1 MLSSKIGL
9 CIEKNVSIKKILIF
23 SIIFCL
29 LFPASSVYGH
39 GLGID
44 TISSISIQE
53 KQFSVSI
60 EMPMYFENDQE
71 QITIT
76 ATDNETDE
84 NVKNVTYL
92 IGIFYKNEMIL
103 RNYFFA
109 ENGILPIV
117 VTPTDDGSIEII
129 GQQDSLL
136 GAWYGTESNPVEIT
150 GPLFNSGGL
159 YTFEIEVRTID
170 EPTNIIENSGVYNAD
185 LTIVE
190 SVSFPQKD
198 QNNKDV
204 EFSTKSYFDSVS
216 NFYYNF
222 EAKEVTFEMP
232 FDWNESQMSHVSVV
246 HVETH
251 FPKDFA
257 EFLNPS
263 YSGYA
268 NGIKLFKSSVTVDD
282 YTYDDERT
290 VHFVLLQDHLR
301 FLKNEMRA
309 SEQPL
314 PDNIVFK
321 LSASEETKF
330 PLIAYTA
337 SEDFKINLAWDPMNI
352 EAGVPTNFV
361 FTIRDSY
368 TDSPMRLSDYT
379 FVIIQKNEEIHRIS
393 GNAEVGGDFEK
404 FTFSKDQTGPTV
416 IKFENIRNTG
426 QETEFALVVVEE
438 AVGKEVVEEETVVE
452 EVVATQESE
461 EGGGCLIATA
471 AYGSE
476 LAPQVQQLRELRD
489 NQLLQTESGSAFMG
503 TFNDIYYTFSPTI
516 ADMER
521 ENPVFKEIVKAGL
534 TPMLSTLSIMENAN
548 SESEVLGLGL
558 SVIALNLGMYIG
570 LPAFGIVKVIQSRK
584 N

>member
-1 MLSSKIGL
+1 MMLSITK
-9 CIEKNVSIKKILIF
+9 VLIF
-23 SIIFCL
+23 SMIFCL

-53 KQFSVSI
+53 KQISVSI
-60 EMPMYFENDQE
+60 EIPMYFENPQE
-71 QITIT
+71 KITIT

-84 NVKNVTYL
+84 TAKNVTYL
-92 IGIFYKNEMIL
+92 IGIFYNDEMIL
-103 RNYFFA
+103 RNYFFT
-109 ENGILPIV
+109 ENGVLPII
-117 VTPTDDGSIEII
+117 VTPTDDGDITINGE
-129 GQQDSLL
+129 QDSLL
-136 GAWYGTESNPVEIT
+136 GAWSGTESNPVEIT

-170 EPTNIIENSGVYNAD
+170 EPTNVIENSGVYEAD

-198 QNNKDV
+198 QNNVDV
-204 EFSTKSYFDSVS
+204 EFSTKSYFDSIS
-216 NFYYNF
+216 NFNYDSNV
-222 EAKEVTFEMP
+222 KEVTFEMP
-232 FDWNESQMSHVSVV
+232 FDWNETKMSHVSVV

-257 EFLNPS
+257 EFLSPS
-263 YSGYA
+263 YVGYV

-282 YTYDDERT
+282 YTYDNDRT

-301 FLKNEMRA
+301 YLKNEMRE

-321 LSASEETKF
+321 LSASQETKF
-330 PLIAYTA
+330 PLIAY
-337 SEDFKINLAWDPMNI
+337 SESEEFKVNLAWDPKDI

-379 FVIIQKNEEIHRIS
+379 FVIMQNNEEIHRVS
-393 GNAEVGGDFEK
+393 DNAAVGGDFEK
-404 FTFSKDQTGPTV
+404 FTFSEDQTGPTV

-426 QETEFALVVVEE
+426 QETEFALVVVDKT
-438 AVGKEVVEEETVVE
+438 VGEKKVVEET
-452 EVVATQESE
+452 VVATQESTE

-471 AYGSE
+471 TYGSE
-476 LAPQVQQLRELRD
+476 FAPQVQQLREIRD
-489 NQLLQTESGSAFMG
+489 NQLMNTESGSAFMS
-503 TFNDIYYTFSPTI
+503 TFNELYYTFSPTI

-521 ENPVFKEIVKAGL
+521 ESPVFKEIVKAGL
-534 TPMLSTLSIMENAN
+534 TPMLSTLAIMENAE

-558 SVIALNLGMYIG
+558 SVIALNLGMYLGAPAIIIIG
-570 LPAFGIVKVIQSRK
+570 IRK
-584 N
+584 KF

>member
-1 MLSSKIGL
+1 MSL
-9 CIEKNVSIKKILIF
+9 KKLLIF

-53 KQFSVSI
+53 KQISISV

-76 ATDNETDE
+76 ATDTETDE
-84 NVKNVTYL
+84 TAKNVTFL
-92 IGIFYKNEMIL
+92 IGIFHNNEMIL

-109 ENGILPIV
+109 EDGVLPIM
-117 VTPTDDGSIEII
+117 VTPTDDKEII
-129 GQQDSLL
+129 IYGEQDSLL
-136 GAWYGTESNPVEIT
+136 GAWYGTDSNLVEIT

-185 LTIVE
+185 LTIIDTA
-190 SVSFPQKD
+190 SHSQKD
-198 QNNKDV
+198 QNNEDV

-216 NFYYNF
+216 NFYYNS

-232 FDWNESQMSHVSVV
+232 FDWSESQMSHVSVV

-251 FPKDFA
+251 FPKDFV
-257 EFLNPS
+257 EFLSPS
-263 YSGYA
+263 YLGSV

-282 YTYDDERT
+282 YTYDEERT

-301 FLKNEMRA
+301 YLKNEMRA
-309 SEQPL
+309 SEEPL

-321 LSASEETKF
+321 LSASEEAKF

-337 SEDFKINLAWDPMNI
+337 SEDFKINLAWDPKDI
-352 EAGVPTNFV
+352 ESGVPTNFV

-379 FVIIQKNEEIHRIS
+379 FVIIQNNEELYRVS
-393 GNAEVGGDFEK
+393 GNAAVGGDFEK
-404 FTFSKDQTGPTV
+404 FTFAEDQTGPTI

-426 QETEFALVVVEE
+426 QETEFALVVVEG
-438 AVGKEVVEEETVVE
+438 AVVGKVVEEAVIE
-452 EVVATQESE
+452 EVVATQESEE

-476 LAPQVQQLRELRD
+476 MAPQVQLLREIRD
-489 NQLLQTESGSAFMG
+489 NQLMNTESGSAFMSG
-503 TFNDIYYTFSPTI
+503 FNELYYSFSPTI

-521 ENPVFKEIVKAGL
+521 ENPMFKEAVKLGL
-534 TPMLSTLSIMENAN
+534 TPMLSSLAIMENAD

-570 LPAFGIVKVIQSRK
+570 LPAFGILKLYQIRK

>member
-1 MLSSKIGL
+1 M
-9 CIEKNVSIKKILIF
+9 
-23 SIIFCL
+23 IFCL

-53 KQFSVSI
+53 KQISVSI
-60 EMPMYFENDQE
+60 EMPMYFENPQE
-71 QITIT
+71 KITIT

-84 NVKNVTYL
+84 TAKNVTYL
-92 IGIFYKNEMIL
+92 IGIFYNDEMIL
-103 RNYFFA
+103 RNYFFT
-109 ENGILPIV
+109 ENGVLPIIV
-117 VTPTDDGSIEII
+117 NPTDNGDITII

-136 GAWYGTESNPVEIT
+136 GAWSGTESNPVEIT

-170 EPTNIIENSGVYNAD
+170 EPTNVIENSGVYEAD

-198 QNNKDV
+198 QNNVDV
-204 EFSTKSYFDSVS
+204 EFSTKSYFDSIS
-216 NFYYNF
+216 NFNYDSN
-222 EAKEVTFEMP
+222 AKEVTFEMP
-232 FDWNESQMSHVSVV
+232 FDWNETKMSHVSVV

-257 EFLNPS
+257 EFLSPS
-263 YSGYA
+263 YVGYV

-282 YTYDDERT
+282 YTYDNDRT

-301 FLKNEMRA
+301 YLKNEMRE

-321 LSASEETKF
+321 LSASQETKF
-330 PLIAYTA
+330 PLIAY
-337 SEDFKINLAWDPMNI
+337 SESEEFKVNLAWDPKDI

-379 FVIIQKNEEIHRIS
+379 FVIMQNNEEIHRVS
-393 GNAEVGGDFEK
+393 DNAAVGGDFEK
-404 FTFSKDQTGPTV
+404 FTFSEDQTGPTV

-426 QETEFALVVVEE
+426 QETEFALVVVDKTFGE
-438 AVGKEVVEEETVVE
+438 KKVVEETVVSN
-452 EVVATQESE
+452 QESTE

-476 LAPQVQQLRELRD
+476 MAPQVQLLREIRD
-489 NQLLQTESGSAFMG
+489 NQLMNTESGSAFIG
-503 TFNDIYYTFSPTI
+503 TFNEMYYSFSPYI

-521 ENPVFKEIVKAGL
+521 ESPVFKEIVKLGL

-570 LPAFGIVKVIQSRK
+570 LPAFGILRLCQIKKQ
-584 N
+584 

>member
-1 MLSSKIGL
+1 M
-9 CIEKNVSIKKILIF
+9 
-23 SIIFCL
+23 IFCL

-53 KQFSVSI
+53 KQISVSI
-60 EMPMYFENDQE
+60 EMPMYFENPQE
-71 QITIT
+71 KITIT

-84 NVKNVTYL
+84 TAKNVTYL
-92 IGIFYKNEMIL
+92 IGIFYNDEMIL
-103 RNYFFA
+103 RNYFFT
-109 ENGILPIV
+109 ENGVLPIIV
-117 VTPTDDGSIEII
+117 NPTDNGDITII

-136 GAWYGTESNPVEIT
+136 GAWSGTESNPVEIT

-170 EPTNIIENSGVYNAD
+170 EPTNVIENSGVYEAD

-198 QNNKDV
+198 QNNVDV
-204 EFSTKSYFDSVS
+204 EFSTKSYFDSIS
-216 NFYYNF
+216 NFNYDSN
-222 EAKEVTFEMP
+222 AKEVTFEMP
-232 FDWNESQMSHVSVV
+232 FDWNETKMSHVSVV

-257 EFLNPS
+257 EFLSPS
-263 YSGYA
+263 YVGYV

-282 YTYDDERT
+282 YTYDNDRT

-301 FLKNEMRA
+301 YLKNEMRE

-321 LSASEETKF
+321 LSASQETKF
-330 PLIAYTA
+330 PLIAY
-337 SEDFKINLAWDPMNI
+337 SESEEFKVNLAWDPKDI

-379 FVIIQKNEEIHRIS
+379 FVIMQNNEEIHRVS
-393 GNAEVGGDFEK
+393 DNAAVGGDFEK
-404 FTFSKDQTGPTV
+404 FTFSEDQTGPTV

-426 QETEFALVVVEE
+426 QETEFALVVVDKTFGE
-438 AVGKEVVEEETVVE
+438 KKVVEETVVSN
-452 EVVATQESE
+452 QESTEE

-476 LAPQVQQLRELRD
+476 MAPQVQLLREIRD
-489 NQLLQTESGSAFMG
+489 NQLMNTESGSAFMSG
-503 TFNDIYYTFSPTI
+503 FNELYYTFSPTI

-521 ENPVFKEIVKAGL
+521 ENPMFKEIVKAGL

-548 SESEVLGLGL
+548 SESEVLGFGL
-558 SVIALNLGMYIG
+558 SVIALNLGMYIAA
-570 LPAFGIVKVIQSRK
+570 PAMMFYGISKKVKSVKLS
-584 N
+584 

>member
-1 MLSSKIGL
+1 MILSL
-9 CIEKNVSIKKILIF
+9 KKLLVL

-44 TISSISIQE
+44 TISAINIQE
-53 KQFSVSI
+53 KQISVSV

-76 ATDNETDE
+76 ATDTETDE
-84 NVKNVTYL
+84 TAKNVTFL
-92 IGIFYKNEMIL
+92 IGVFQDNEMIL

-109 ENGILPIV
+109 EDGILPIT
-117 VTPTDDGSIEII
+117 VTPTDDKEII
-129 GQQDSLL
+129 IYGEQDSLL
-136 GAWYGTESNPVEIT
+136 GAWHGTDLDPLEIT

-170 EPTNIIENSGVYNAD
+170 EPTNIVEDSGVYTAD
-185 LTIVE
+185 LTIVD
-190 SVSFPQKD
+190 SVSHSQKD
-198 QNNKDV
+198 QNNEDV

-216 NFYYNF
+216 NFSYDS
-222 EAKEVTFEMP
+222 EAKSVTFEMP
-232 FDWNESQMSHVSVV
+232 FDWNESKMSHVSVV

-251 FPKDFA
+251 FPKGFL
-257 EFLNPS
+257 EFLYPS
-263 YSGYA
+263 YIGSV
-268 NGIKLFKSSVTVDD
+268 NDIKLFKSSVTVDD
-282 YTYDDERT
+282 YTYDDKRT
-290 VHFVLLQDHLR
+290 VHFVLLLDHLR
-301 FLKNEMRA
+301 YLKNEMRE
-309 SEQPL
+309 SGQTL

-321 LSASEETKF
+321 LSASEDAKF

-337 SEDFKINLAWDPMNI
+337 SEEFKLNLAWDPEDI
-352 EAGVPTNFV
+352 ESGVPTNFV

-379 FVIIQKNEEIHRIS
+379 FVIIQNNEEIHRVS

-404 FTFSKDQTGPTV
+404 FTFAADQTGPTT

-426 QETEFALVVVEE
+426 QETEFALVVVPGSKVSTSTNEPSE
-438 AVGKEVVEEETVVE
+438 N
-452 EVVATQESE
+452 ESTE

-476 LAPQVQQLRELRD
+476 MSPQVQMLREIRD
-489 NQLLQTESGSAFMG
+489 NQLMNTEAGKSFMSG
-503 TFNDIYYTFSPTI
+503 FNEMYYSFSPYI
-516 ADMER
+516 ADYER
-521 ENPVFKEIVKAGL
+521 ENPMFKEVVKLGL
-534 TPMLSTLSIMENAN
+534 TPMLSSLAIMENAN

-558 SVIALNLGMYIG
+558 SVIALNLGMYIA
-570 LPAFGIVKVIQSRK
+570 LPAFGIIKVIQLRK

>member
-1 MLSSKIGL
+1 M
-9 CIEKNVSIKKILIF
+9 SIKKILIF

-44 TISSISIQE
+44 TISSINIQE

-60 EMPMYFENDQE
+60 EMPMYFENEQE

-84 NVKNVTYL
+84 NVNNVTYL
-92 IGIFYKNEMIL
+92 IGIFYKDEMIL

-109 ENGILPIV
+109 ENGILPIIA
-117 VTPTDDGSIEII
+117 TPTDDGDITIV
-129 GQQDSLL
+129 GDQDSLL
-136 GAWYGTESNPVEIT
+136 GAWSGTESNPVEIT
-150 GPLFNSGGL
+150 GPIFNSGGL
-159 YTFEIEVRTID
+159 YTFEIEIRTID
-170 EPTNIIENSGVYNAD
+170 EPTNVIEDSGVYFAD

-190 SVSFPQKD
+190 SKPFPQKD
-198 QNNKDV
+198 KNNVDV
-204 EFSTKSYFDSVS
+204 EFSTKSYFDSIS
-216 NFYYNF
+216 NFQYNPDV
-222 EAKEVTFEMP
+222 KEVIFDMP

-257 EFLNPS
+257 EFLSPS
-263 YSGYA
+263 YTGYV
-268 NGIKLFKSSVTVDD
+268 NDIKLFKSSVTVDD

-301 FLKNEMRA
+301 YLKNEMRA
-309 SEQPL
+309 LEQPL
-314 PDNIVFK
+314 PDKIEFK
-321 LSASEETKF
+321 LVASQETKF

-337 SEDFKINLAWDPMNI
+337 SEEFKVNLAWDPMDI

-379 FVIIQKNEEIHRIS
+379 FVIIQNNEEIHRVTD
-393 GNAEVGGDFEK
+393 NAEVGGDFEK
-404 FTFSKDQTGPTV
+404 FTFSEDQTGPTI

-426 QETEFALVVVEE
+426 QETEFALVVVDEI
-438 AVGKEVVEEETVVE
+438 VGEKKIEEVVEEP
-452 EVVATQESE
+452 VAAQESSE

-471 AYGSE
+471 TYGTE
-476 LAPQVQQLRELRD
+476 LATQVQQLRELRD
-489 NQLLQTESGSAFMG
+489 NKLMNTESGSAFMS
-503 TFNDIYYTFSPTI
+503 TFNEAYYSFSPYI
-516 ADMER
+516 ADLER
-521 ENPVFKEIVKAGL
+521 ESPVFKEIVKAGL
-534 TPMLSTLSIMENAN
+534 TPMLSTLTIMESAET
-548 SESEVLGLGL
+548 ESEVLGLGL
-558 SVIALNLGMYIG
+558 SVIALNLAMYLG
-570 LPAFGIVKVIQSRK
+570 APAIVIVGIRK
-584 N
+584 KF

>member
-1 MLSSKIGL
+1 MLSIPK
-9 CIEKNVSIKKILIF
+9 VLIF
-23 SIIFCL
+23 SMIACL
-29 LFPASSVYGH
+29 IFPASSVYGH

-60 EMPMYFENDQE
+60 EMPMYFENEQE

-84 NVKNVTYL
+84 NVNNVTYL
-92 IGIFYKNEMIL
+92 IGIFYKDEMIL

-109 ENGILPIV
+109 ENGVLPIV
-117 VTPTDDGSIEII
+117 VTPTDDGDITIKGE
-129 GQQDSLL
+129 QDSLL
-136 GAWYGTESNPVEIT
+136 GAWSGTESNPVEIT

-159 YTFEIEVRTID
+159 YTFEIEMRTID
-170 EPTNIIENSGVYNAD
+170 EPTNVIENSGVYEAD

-204 EFSTKSYFDSVS
+204 EFSTKSYFDSIS
-216 NFYYNF
+216 NFNYDS
-222 EAKEVTFEMP
+222 EDKEVTFEMP
-232 FDWNESQMSHVSVV
+232 FDWNESKMSHVSVV

-257 EFLNPS
+257 EFLSPS
-263 YSGYA
+263 YVGYV
-268 NGIKLFKSSVTVDD
+268 NDIKLFKSSVTVDD
-282 YTYDDERT
+282 YTYDNDRT

-301 FLKNEMRA
+301 FLKNEMRE

-321 LSASEETKF
+321 LSASQETKF
-330 PLIAYTA
+330 PLIAY
-337 SEDFKINLAWDPMNI
+337 SESEEFKVNLAWDPKDI
-352 EAGVPTNFV
+352 ESGVATNFV

-379 FVIIQKNEEIHRIS
+379 FVIIQNNEEIYRTS
-393 GNAEVGGDFEK
+393 GNAAVGGDYEK
-404 FTFSKDQTGPTV
+404 FTFAKDQTGPTV

-426 QETEFALVVVEE
+426 QETEFALVVVP
-438 AVGKEVVEEETVVE
+438 GSGIEVSSDEQKITENK
-452 EVVATQESE
+452 SE
-461 EGGGCLIATA
+461 ENGGGCLIATA

-476 LAPQVQQLRELRD
+476 LSPQVQLLREIRD
-489 NQLLQTESGSAFMG
+489 NQLLNTEAGTAFMG
-503 TFNDIYYTFSPTI
+503 TFNDVYYSFSPYI

-521 ENPVFKEIVKAGL
+521 ESPMFKEVVKISL
-534 TPMLSTLSIMENAN
+534 TPMLSSLTIMENAE
-548 SESEVLGLGL
+548 SESEVISLGL
-558 SVIALNLGMYIG
+558 SVIALNLGMY
-570 LPAFGIVKVIQSRK
+570 LAVPVFGIIGIRK
-584 N
+584 IISNC

>member
-1 MLSSKIGL
+1 MLLS
-9 CIEKNVSIKKILIF
+9 KKIIIF
-23 SIIFCL
+23 SLIFCL

-71 QITIT
+71 KITIT
-76 ATDNETDE
+76 ATDNETDG
-84 NVKNVTYL
+84 NVNNVTYL
-92 IGIFYKNEMIL
+92 IGIFYNDEMIL
-103 RNYFFA
+103 RNYFFT
-109 ENGILPIV
+109 ENGVLPII
-117 VTPTDDGSIEII
+117 VTPTNNGDITIKGE
-129 GQQDSLL
+129 QDSLL
-136 GAWYGTESNPVEIT
+136 GAWSGTESNPVEIT

-170 EPTNIIENSGVYNAD
+170 EPTNIIENSGVYEAD

-204 EFSTKSYFDSVS
+204 EFSTKSYFDSIS
-216 NFYYNF
+216 NFNYDS
-222 EAKEVTFEMP
+222 EDKEVTFEMP
-232 FDWNESQMSHVSVV
+232 FDWNESKMSHVSVV

-257 EFLNPS
+257 EFLSPS
-263 YSGYA
+263 YVGYV

-282 YTYDDERT
+282 YTYDNDRT

-301 FLKNEMRA
+301 YLKNEMRE

-321 LSASEETKF
+321 LSASQETKF
-330 PLIAYTA
+330 PLIAY
-337 SEDFKINLAWDPMNI
+337 SESEEFKVNLAWDPKDI
-352 EAGVPTNFV
+352 ESGVATNFV

-379 FVIIQKNEEIHRIS
+379 FVIIQNNEEIYRTS
-393 GNAEVGGDFEK
+393 GNAAVGGDYEK
-404 FTFSKDQTGPTV
+404 FTFAKDQTGPTV

-426 QETEFALVVVEE
+426 QETEFALVVVP
-438 AVGKEVVEEETVVE
+438 GSGIEVSSDEQKITENK
-452 EVVATQESE
+452 SE
-461 EGGGCLIATA
+461 ENGGGCLIATA

-476 LAPQVQQLRELRD
+476 LSPQVQLLREIRD
-489 NQLLQTESGSAFMG
+489 NQLLNTEAGTAFMG
-503 TFNDIYYTFSPTI
+503 TFNDVYYSFSPYI

-521 ENPVFKEIVKAGL
+521 ESPMFKEAVKLGL
-534 TPMLSTLSIMENAN
+534 TPMLSSLAIMENAE
-548 SESEVLGLGL
+548 SESEVISLGL
-558 SVIALNLGMYIG
+558 SVIALNLGMYLAI
-570 LPAFGIVKVIQSRK
+570 PAIVIVGIKSRK
-584 N
+584 

>member
-1 MLSSKIGL
+1 MSL
-9 CIEKNVSIKKILIF
+9 KKLLIF

-92 IGIFYKNEMIL
+92 IGIFYKDEMIL

-232 FDWNESQMSHVSVV
+232 FDWSESQMSHVSVV

-257 EFLNPS
+257 EFLSPS

-438 AVGKEVVEEETVVE
+438 TVGKEVVEEAVVE

-461 EGGGCLIATA
+461 EKGGGCLIATA

-476 LAPQVQQLRELRD
+476 MAPQVQLLREIRD
-489 NQLLQTESGSAFMG
+489 NQLMNTESGSAFMG

-521 ENPVFKEIVKAGL
+521 ENPMFKEIVKAGL

-558 SVIALNLGMYIG
+558 SVIALNLGMYLGVPAIVVIG
-570 LPAFGIVKVIQSRK
+570 IKKRLTLY
-584 N
+584 